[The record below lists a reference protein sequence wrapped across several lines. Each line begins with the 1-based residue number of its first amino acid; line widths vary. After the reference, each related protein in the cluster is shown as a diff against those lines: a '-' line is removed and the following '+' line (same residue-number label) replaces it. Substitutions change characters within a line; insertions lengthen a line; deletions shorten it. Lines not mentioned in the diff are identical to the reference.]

1 MSYPR
6 NEPPSCSVE
15 DCGRPS
21 HRSGMCRGHY
31 KRKARGKSAH
41 GPLRLWG
48 DPRRALFEAALALG
62 DVSDDDAEGMR
73 TIRRF
78 WRAFRAAAD
87 ARARESHKVDTGAQS
102 GAHDQQAASSRLE
115 DAAR

>member
-6 NEPPSCSVE
+6 NEAPVVKCSE
-15 DCGRPS
+15 DDCDKPAR
-21 HRSGMCRGHY
+21 RSGLCNGHHA
-31 KRKARGKSAH
+31 RKTRGKTRH

-62 DVSDDDAEGMR
+62 DVSDDDTEGMR

-87 ARARESHKVDTGAQS
+87 ARAVQTSHKVRTAGQS
-102 GAHDQQAASSRLE
+102 DAHAHRDRAAP
-115 DAAR
+115 